1 MENYDRDIC
10 DVHVT
15 HQDVVELV
23 RKSIPKEE
31 DVFRLSEFF
40 SLFGDSTRVKILMAL
55 EVSEMCV
62 CDIGASLMMSD
73 SAVSHQLKALKRSR
87 LIKSRRDGKFVYY
100 SLCDDHVKS
109 IIDFASE
116 HLGEEK

>member
-1 MENYDRDIC
+1 MEDYDQDIC

-15 HQDVVELV
+15 HRDVVELV
-23 RKSIPKEE
+23 RKNIPKEE

-116 HLGEEK
+116 HLGEER